1 MRWRARVR
9 VERADRAP
17 AWVNPLAQI
26 GTAILAVTGHRL
38 EACATFRNLEKRMR
52 KRSCRGFGGKRP
64 VHPQDIPR
72 AQNEDWDALTGL
84 AAVFMSPPGALP

>member
-9 VERADRAP
+9 VERAGRAP

-26 GTAILAVTGHRL
+26 GTAILAVTVTGHRL
-38 EACATFRNLEKRMR
+38 EACATFRNLEKR
-52 KRSCRGFGGKRP
+52 SCRHFGGKRP
-64 VHPQDIPR
+64 GQPPDIPR